1 MKCLN
6 KYSYKEFC
14 CDVSRKLKISNWMI
28 RKGNP
33 QDRIDEVKNKD
44 YYKVM
49 QARAQKSKFIKVQP
63 IEIISWL
70 DTMNLLYHTLYY
82 VDTDIQNELTIIQEY
97 KMPFGNK
104 RADYLLLYR
113 NKILIIEYSF
123 NKLGNE
129 YNYETKLTQAM
140 GYKET
145 LINVLPRDIRVAT
158 YTFIINPEEDE
169 EKRTIYT
176 HDRFSNDDEQ
186 ANSEK
191 MKEFASF
198 IDLYFKQTEQ
208 PAIEALENLDINI
221 TKIDE
226 KKTEK
231 EIAVF

>member
-1 MKCLN
+1 M
-6 KYSYKEFC
+6 
-14 CDVSRKLKISNWMI
+14 
-28 RKGNP
+28 
-33 QDRIDEVKNKD
+33 
-44 YYKVM
+44 
-49 QARAQKSKFIKVQP
+49 
-63 IEIISWL
+63 
-70 DTMNLLYHTLYY
+70 
-82 VDTDIQNELTIIQEY
+82 
-97 KMPFGNK
+97 
-104 RADYLLLYR
+104 
-113 NKILIIEYSF
+113 
-123 NKLGNE
+123 
-129 YNYETKLTQAM
+129 
-140 GYKET
+140 
-145 LINVLPRDIRVAT
+145 
-158 YTFIINPEEDE
+158 DE